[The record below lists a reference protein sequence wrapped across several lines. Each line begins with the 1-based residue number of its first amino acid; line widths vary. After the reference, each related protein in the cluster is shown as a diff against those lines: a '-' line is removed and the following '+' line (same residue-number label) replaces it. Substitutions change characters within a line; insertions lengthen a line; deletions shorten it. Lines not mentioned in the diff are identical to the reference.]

1 MQTQQTRRTAANVRA
16 ELARAGL
23 SQREVCARLHLSRTA
38 VSNRLQGHTDF
49 RLQELRTI
57 SDMLGTTVGALI
69 GETLGGS
76 DPALHHSPALASGD
90 PHDQKAAS

>member
-1 MQTQQTRRTAANVRA
+1 MQTPQTRRTAANVRA

-49 RLQELRTI
+49 RLQELRVI
-57 SDMLGTTVGALI
+57 SEMLGTTIGALI
-69 GETLGGS
+69 GETPGDNEP
-76 DPALHHSPALASGD
+76 DPILSPVD
-90 PHDQKAAS
+90 RKAAS